1 MPNLIDD
8 VLGYEVG
15 KEIGWSRQELHILI
29 LGAYR
34 PKNAKKRL
42 KRLRNC
48 LIERGYSNTYLVA
61 DYPDNN
67 KSDEDWN
74 IYWEM
79 KSNELMLHSDLNL
92 FVFFANCSNEGVTD
106 ELAHFCSEI
115 NINKFMASYVICEDS
130 YVNAISTRIKA
141 KVKRC
146 TLANTNVEDSDDAE
160 LCDAAYAFAEVMIAK
175 HVKNL

>member
-1 MPNLIDD
+1 MPILIDD

-15 KEIGWSRQELHILI
+15 KEIEWSRQELQILI

-34 PKNAKKRL
+34 PENAKKRL
-42 KRLRNC
+42 ERLRNC

-74 IYWEM
+74 IYWEI

-92 FVFFANCSNEGVTD
+92 FVFFANCSNEGVRD

-115 NINKFMASYVICEDS
+115 KTFMACYVICEDG
-130 YVNAISTRIKA
+130 YVSDISTRIKA

-146 TLANTNVEDSDDAE
+146 TLANTEVEDANNAE
-160 LCDAAYAFAEVMIAK
+160 LCDAAYAFAETMISR

>member
-15 KEIGWSRQELHILI
+15 KEVEWSRQELHILI

-34 PKNAKKRL
+34 PENAKKRL
-42 KRLRNC
+42 GRLRNC

-74 IYWEM
+74 IYWER

-92 FVFFANCSNEGVTD
+92 FIFFANCSNEGITD

-115 NINKFMASYVICEDS
+115 RKFSGCYVICEDS
-130 YVNAISTRIKA
+130 YVGNISTRIKA
-141 KVKRC
+141 KVMRC
-146 TLANTNVEDSDDAE
+146 TLATTKVEGGDDAE
-160 LCDAAYAFAEVMIAK
+160 LCDAAYAFAEMMIAR

>member
-15 KEIGWSRQELHILI
+15 KEIEWSRQELHILI

-34 PKNAKKRL
+34 PENAKKRL
-42 KRLRNC
+42 EKIRNC
-48 LIERGYSNTYLVA
+48 LIERGYGNTYLVA

-74 IYWEM
+74 IYWER

-106 ELAHFCSEI
+106 ELAYFCSEI
-115 NINKFMASYVICEDS
+115 RKFSGCYVICEDS
-130 YVNAISTRIKA
+130 YVSNISTRIKA
-141 KVKRC
+141 KVERC
-146 TLANTNVEDSDDAE
+146 TLPNTRIEDGNDAE
-160 LCDAAYAFAEVMIAK
+160 LCDAVYAFAEMANVR
-175 HVKNL
+175 HSRL